1 MHSSDLHTYTNK
13 LVEIITKATH
23 IEKIILFGSG
33 ARGER
38 VSDKYIE
45 DGITYEYESDI
56 DLCVIVATAKLSNDT
71 ALWADVRG
79 QLRAALP
86 SNISVNLIVETSL
99 NVKRLLSEGNYFY
112 LDVFRDGKALY
123 DTGTFVYEQP
133 AAMHIAMR
141 KDLAKREY
149 DFWLSKAEDFLRDYN
164 HNISDKSYNNAAF
177 HLSQAVESLYFTVLL
192 TFTGYKP
199 KSHNLEKIEELVA
212 SFLPDIKSIFPRK
225 TAYDIKLFD
234 LLSRAYI
241 DARYKKD
248 YEVSLDE
255 LTLLYRLTLSLR
267 DFVIKA
273 CNDKLSKF
281 S

>member
-23 IEKIILFGSG
+23 IEKLILFGSG

-38 VSDKYIE
+38 VSDRYVE

-56 DLCVIVATAKLSNDT
+56 DLFVIVATSKLSNDT
-71 ALWADVRG
+71 GLWSDVRA
-79 QLRAALP
+79 QLRAVLP

-112 LDVFRDGKALY
+112 LDVFRDGIVLY
-123 DTGTFVYEQP
+123 DAGTFIYEQP
-133 AAMHIAMR
+133 SAMSVGVR

-149 DFWLSKAEDFLRDYN
+149 DFWLSKAEDFLRDYS
-164 HNISDKSYNNAAF
+164 HNISDKAYNNAAF

-212 SFLPDIKSIFPRK
+212 SFLPEIKTIFPRK
-225 TAYDIKLFD
+225 TAHDIKLFD

-248 YEVSLDE
+248 YEVTLEE
-255 LTLLYRLTLSLR
+255 LTALYALSLTLKKY
-267 DFVIKA
+267 VVGV
-273 CNDKLSKF
+273 CTEKLANF